1 MNEPIQSMQKI
12 AGFLRNTLQVFFFE
26 SDFGK
31 CLSQAMP
38 QMHFKSAQIWTGFQC
53 I

>member
-12 AGFLRNTLQVFFFE
+12 AGFLANTVQVFFFE
-26 SDFGK
+26 SDFIE

-38 QMHFKSAQIWTGFQC
+38 
-53 I
+53 